1 MSRNLSKLM
10 ASMGKNK
17 KQEEV
22 DEEKIILKNN
32 QKDFEAELMLRA
44 IEEGKDKDQDTKRR
58 IKKIARKVT
67 RKMSMLIVPPE
78 EPLGEITEENPKPIL
93 TPNKISQQ
101 LFMEKQNA
109 ID

>member
-44 IEEGKDKDQDTKRR
+44 IEEGKD
-58 IKKIARKVT
+58 
-67 RKMSMLIVPPE
+67 
-78 EPLGEITEENPKPIL
+78 
-93 TPNKISQQ
+93 
-101 LFMEKQNA
+101 
-109 ID
+109 